1 MTGFIEDMLLKQ
13 EGLSDQDVADLN
25 VILPDIQVLDQLIL
39 AQLPRIMRVATKGI
53 PIVNKVIAKQRT
65 LT

>member
-25 VILPDIQVLDQLIL
+25 AILPDIQVLDQLIL

-53 PIVNKVIAKQRT
+53 PIVNKVITKQRT